1 MELHNSMIA
10 AISKAG
16 GPAATRGIDLNA
28 IEAARGRVLDKLGL
42 DRLVSADYLDIAEGH
57 RAHAELQRAPAT
69 FVIDGLSVEAPG
81 GVYHPTPESS
91 SMLFIR
97 NIQALTLPSQPKT
110 LEIGTG
116 CGAIAL
122 FTAHRLGGPV
132 TATDISE
139 VTLAVARANAS
150 RNGLKLRLIQSDL
163 FERVREQDFDLVVF
177 NTPLIDKPPEDD
189 LERESLCDPG
199 GRVLRRYLDGL
210 PRVLGAQ
217 GVALFGLCCNTAYQQ
232 LDDVALDFR
241 VVGLELIG
249 GGFWRAIVA
258 ARLTPPR

>member
-1 MELHNSMIA
+1 MIA

-16 GPAATRGIDLNA
+16 GPAAMRGMDLTA
-28 IEAARGRVLDKLGL
+28 TEAARGRVLEKLGL

-69 FVIDGLSVEAPG
+69 FVIDGLSIEAPG

-91 SMLFIR
+91 SMLFVR
-97 NIQALTLPSQPKT
+97 NIQALALPSRPKT

-122 FTAHRLGGPV
+122 FAAHRLGGPV

-163 FERVREQDFDLVVF
+163 FARVGERDFDLVVF
-177 NTPLIDKPPEDD
+177 NTPLIDKAPEDD

-210 PRVLGAQ
+210 PGVLAPQ
-217 GVALFGLCCNTAYQQ
+217 GVALFGICCNTAYQQ

-241 VVGLELIG
+241 ILGLELIG

-258 ARLTPPR
+258 AKLTPPR